1 MLVANL
7 AQMNGNRLKRFLAP
21 VLLTVVASCQ
31 MAAVHVANLSRWE
44 GGGFGM
50 YSELPPLTKH
60 VVIDARGASVRL
72 PSEASVE
79 LRRRTEIYKVM
90 PSRRHLQRI
99 ADVLRHHSIT
109 SFRIEAWEERFDL
122 AHETINLEQ
131 IGYVAEDARG
141 DQ

>member
-1 MLVANL
+1 
-7 AQMNGNRLKRFLAP
+7 MNGSTLKYYLAP

-31 MAAVHVANLSRWE
+31 LAAVHFAGLNQWE

-50 YSELPPLTKH
+50 YSELPPMTKH
-60 VVIDARGASVRL
+60 VVIDARGASGHL

-79 LRRRTEIYKVM
+79 LGWRTQIYQVM

-109 SFRIEAWEERFDL
+109 LFRIEAWGERFDL
-122 AHETINLEQ
+122 AHETINLER
-131 IGYVAEDARG
+131 IGQVTGDARE

>member
-1 MLVANL
+1 
-7 AQMNGNRLKRFLAP
+7 MNGSTLKYYLAP

-31 MAAVHVANLSRWE
+31 LAAVHFASLNRWE

-50 YSELPPLTKH
+50 YSELPPMTKH

-109 SFRIEAWEERFDL
+109 SFRIVAWEERFDL
-122 AHETINLEQ
+122 ANETIHLER
-131 IGYVAEDARG
+131 IGYVTENARG